1 MQNNFDELRQK
12 IDREIAI
19 ACREIRHI
27 NNEAEKRIFDEL
39 STLKDNVE
47 TLIEKLESLQKERQV
62 EDV

>member
-1 MQNNFDELRQK
+1 MQSYFDELRQK

-27 NNEAEKRIFDEL
+27 NDEAEKRIFDEL

-47 TLIEKLESLQKERQV
+47 TLIEKLESLQQETQV